1 MQMKQLLSFQ
11 ILLLLFQIILPANS
25 HAQTR
30 TSTAITTTKTFENG
44 IQMKIKGFTVKEAA
58 LYFDDESKV
67 PADNKVEMNQRIN
80 LLIVIDKGWNEVGE
94 RVYPGGSQII
104 KLSDGYEVLKS
115 DDLFVSYD
123 ETGVT
128 KEDAKYITLN
138 AIITEI
144 KNKKNAVLVSFRLWD
159 KKGSSEITGTYKFY
173 IK

>member
-1 MQMKQLLSFQ
+1 MKQYLTSLY
-11 ILLLLFQIILPANS
+11 LLLLFQWLMPAVNQ
-25 HAQTR
+25 AQTR
-30 TSTAITTTKTFENG
+30 TSSAIVATKTFENG

-58 LYFDDESKV
+58 LYLDDESKL
-67 PADNKVEMNQRIN
+67 PADNKVELNQRIN
-80 LLIVIDKGWNEVGE
+80 LQIVIEKGWTEVEE

-115 DDLFVSYD
+115 ADLFVSYD

-128 KEDAKYITLN
+128 KEDARYITLN
-138 AIITEI
+138 AIITNI
-144 KNKKNAVLVSFRLWD
+144 KNKKNAVMVSFKLWD